1 MNIPTFQLRDR
12 YKKPAFA
19 AMAVGAAALIAGLF
33 LDPQRAWANFLINN
47 FYYLSLGLAAL
58 FFMAI
63 HFLAGSGWWT
73 VLRRIPE
80 AMSAILPVTAVLMLL
95 IGVSMIGGMHGLYH
109 WTDAEA
115 VAHDKVLAA
124 KQAYLNVP
132 FFFARMAGIFGIWI
146 LFARLF
152 RKNSTNEDTAVNLG
166 PHKNLVRTSA
176 LFVPVFALTF
186 SVASVDWLMSLEPHW
201 FSTIFSVY
209 AFAGLFLHGIA
220 VLTLMAVLLR
230 ERGYL
235 AGFINEDH
243 LHDLGK
249 LVFAFSTFWAYI
261 WVSQYMLIWYSNI
274 PEETAYYIV
283 RTDPDWSWLF
293 LLNLALNWL
302 IPFVILMPRAS
313 KRNPAVLKR
322 VCITLLVG
330 HWLDLYLMVMPNTVG
345 KRWIGPL
352 EVLVAL
358 GYGALF
364 FYVVGKALG
373 RAPLVPKN
381 DPYLQ
386 ESLHYH
392 T

>member
-1 MNIPTFQLRDR
+1 MTIPTFQLRAR
-12 YKKPAFA
+12 YKKLSFG
-19 AMAVGAAALIAGLF
+19 AMALGAAALAAGLF
-33 LDPQRAWANFLINN
+33 LDPSRAWANFLINN
-47 FYYLSLGLAAL
+47 FYYLSLGLAGL

-80 AMSAILPVTAVLMLL
+80 AMSAILPVMAVLMFAL
-95 IGVSMIGGMHGLYH
+95 IFSMTGGAHGLYH
-109 WTDAEA
+109 WADHEA
-115 VAHDKVLAA
+115 VLHDPILTA

-132 FFFARMAGIFGIWI
+132 FFFGRMAAIFALWV
-146 LFARLF
+146 LFAWIF
-152 RKNSTNEDTAVNLG
+152 RKTSRSEDSAVDLR
-166 PHKNLVRTSA
+166 PHKTLVRASA
-176 LFVPVFALTF
+176 LFVPIFALTF
-186 SVASVDWLMSLEPHW
+186 SVASVDWIMSLEPHW
-201 FSTIFSVY
+201 FSTIFSLY
-209 AFAGLFLHGIA
+209 TFSGLFLHGLSVI
-220 VLTLMAVLLR
+220 TLMVVLLK
-230 ERGYL
+230 ERGHL
-235 AGFINEDH
+235 EGFVNESH

-261 WVSQYMLIWYSNI
+261 WVSQYLLIWYSNI
-274 PEETAYYIV
+274 PEETSYFII

-293 LLNLALNWL
+293 LLNLVLNWL
-302 IPFVILMPRAS
+302 IPFVILMPRGS

-322 VCITLLVG
+322 VCVTLLVG

-352 EVLVAL
+352 EVLVAV

-373 RAPLVPKN
+373 RAPLVPKK
-381 DPYLQ
+381 DPYLA
-386 ESLHYH
+386 ESLHHH